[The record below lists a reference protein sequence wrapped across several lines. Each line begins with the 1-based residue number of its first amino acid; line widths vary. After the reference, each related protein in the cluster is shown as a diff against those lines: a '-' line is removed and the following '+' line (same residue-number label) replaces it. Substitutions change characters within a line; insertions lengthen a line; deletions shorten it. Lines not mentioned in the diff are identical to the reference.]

1 MRVEQQSLSAEL
13 SLTQTERPRSHG
25 HRAIVLLQ
33 AEDPALPAGQQDV
46 LLVEGSGR
54 GFSEIQVFN

>member
-25 HRAIVLLQ
+25 HRAVVLLQ
-33 AEDPALPAGQQDV
+33 AEDPALPAGCAA
-46 LLVEGSGR
+46 GR
-54 GFSEIQVFN
+54 RIRQGLQ